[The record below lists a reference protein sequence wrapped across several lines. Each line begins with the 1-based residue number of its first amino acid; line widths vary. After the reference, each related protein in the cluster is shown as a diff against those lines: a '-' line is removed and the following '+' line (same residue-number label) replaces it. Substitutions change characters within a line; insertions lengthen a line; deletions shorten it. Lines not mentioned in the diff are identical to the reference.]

1 MLVVGAVALATLGP
15 KEILKTVRLVGG
27 AARKMRMTAWEFREQ
42 IESAVRDLD
51 DEPSIRKPSAP
62 NDAERETTHERDAIR

>member
-42 IESAVRDLD
+42 IEERGARSRRRAVDPKAFRSERLRARD
-51 DEPSIRKPSAP
+51 
-62 NDAERETTHERDAIR
+62 DA